1 MRITNNEPTILTVYK
16 SKHRTVRGNLK
27 RDFMYEA
34 NISWQTFYR
43 KLKGSDFNEIEKNWW
58 AIKLE
63 MPKEVLFPPKW
74 MNQPELSEKVKNQL
88 IG

>member
-1 MRITNNEPTILTVYK
+1 MRNANSIPTILTVYK
-16 SKHRTVRGNLK
+16 SKGKTEKGILK
-27 RDFMYEA
+27 RDFIYEA

-43 KLKGSDFNEIEKNWW
+43 KLKTADFNEMEKDWW
-58 AIKLE
+58 ATKLE
-63 MPKEVLFPPKW
+63 MPKETLFPPKW